1 VNFLECCR
9 TEIEKVKGNIRY
21 WMDSGFPREFL
32 EFFFKWALL
41 NLYYS
46 KISNQKCEV
55 YKVLDFGKKYE
66 ALFDCV
72 KAHAFKL
79 VNDDCVGRGLEAAP
93 PSRWVKTA
101 TLQLRE
107 KLGINTADVCANC
120 RSEKQQKCKGI
131 TTVKHDF
138 GRMEALM
145 RILYQIR
152 CNLFH
157 GGKTEWG
164 RGQMERNQSLVRIGN
179 QIVTIILEK
188 LLEVN
193 GYVSVK

>member
-1 VNFLECCR
+1 MNFLGRCR
-9 TEIEKVKGNIRY
+9 TEIEKVKDNIKY

-55 YKVLDFGKKYE
+55 YRVLDFGKKHE
-66 ALFDCV
+66 DLFDYVEDHARELV
-72 KAHAFKL
+72 KKE
-79 VNDDCVGRGLEAAP
+79 CVGEGLEAAP

-101 TLQLRE
+101 TLQLRR
-107 KLGINTADVCANC
+107 KLGIDTERVCATC
-120 RSEKQQKCKGI
+120 RSEKRRKCCE
-131 TTVKHDF
+131 VKTEEYEF

-164 RGQMERNQSLVRIGN
+164 RGQMKRNQCLVETGN
-179 QIVTIILEK
+179 KVVTIILEK
-188 LLEVN
+188 LVR
-193 GYVSVK
+193 S